1 MKPYVSLFYKDNNKG
16 HSSMPRRVEKT
27 YISVYDQNFN
37 SSRRTKKILE
47 RNLRNGKNA
56 KTAIPQKNVSIKE
69 SDDDKMSKPNIIQ
82 PIININIINGENM
95 IEILQGVI
103 NCIKAN
109 TM

>member
-1 MKPYVSLFYKDNNKG
+1 MKPYISLFKKDNTDG
-16 HSSMPRRVEKT
+16 HSMPRRGNNIYV
-27 YISVYDQNFN
+27 SVYDQNFN

-69 SDDDKMSKPNIIQ
+69 SDDDKMPKPNIIQ

-103 NCIKAN
+103 NCIRAN
-109 TM
+109 TI